1 MTARSAI
8 LCRPFFK
15 FTLYDRLSTRPF
27 LTTIEKR
34 WIAFQLLKAFAQL
47 RIAMIRHG
55 DIKSQNV
62 LVSSSLWI
70 RLTDFAPFKPAFLP
84 YVIFLFKFLFRTNFY
99 LEQPF

>member
-1 MTARSAI
+1 
-8 LCRPFFK
+8 
-15 FTLYDRLSTRPF
+15 LSTRPF
-27 LTTIEKR
+27 LSTIEKR

-70 RLTDFAPFKPAFLP
+70 RITDFAPFKPAFLP
-84 YVIFLFKFLFRTNFY
+84 YVSIFLFFLIF
-99 LEQPF
+99 